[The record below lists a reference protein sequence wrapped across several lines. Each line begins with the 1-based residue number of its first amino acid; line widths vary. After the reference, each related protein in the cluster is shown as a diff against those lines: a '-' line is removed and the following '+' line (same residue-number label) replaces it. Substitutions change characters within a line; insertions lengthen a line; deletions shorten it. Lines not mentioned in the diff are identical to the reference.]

1 MKKRW
6 IAGLLTLTMILGLT
20 ACGQKKEETPAE
32 TQTET
37 TTETESETV
46 KETETPLEEGK
57 MYSYMTG
64 EVVDTQIGTQRPY
77 AIMINNIGE
86 ALPQSGISQAEA
98 VYECLV
104 EHGITRLMCEFQ
116 NIENLSKVG
125 SIRSA
130 RHYYMDLA
138 EDNEAIF
145 THFGQS
151 IFAKARIDERY
162 PTISGLS

>member
-64 EVVDTQIGTQRPY
+64 EVVDTQIGTQRL
-77 AIMINNIGE
+77 M
-86 ALPQSGISQAEA
+86 
-98 VYECLV
+98 
-104 EHGITRLMCEFQ
+104 RL
-116 NIENLSKVG
+116 
-125 SIRSA
+125 
-130 RHYYMDLA
+130 
-138 EDNEAIF
+138 
-145 THFGQS
+145 
-151 IFAKARIDERY
+151 
-162 PTISGLS
+162 